1 MNEFDLHTSWQNAW
15 GSLVTSG
22 DGAALRDQLFAAY
35 AEPHR
40 HYHATQHLR
49 ECLKALDS
57 VQEQV
62 SQAVD
67 VAEVAVA
74 LWFHDAIYDVH
85 RHDNEQRSADWA
97 RDALLQAGG
106 DAATAQRV
114 HALIMATQHQA
125 EPSTEAARWLV
136 DIDLGILGA
145 PPERFAQYEAQIRA
159 EYAHVPGIV
168 FRWKRRQ
175 ILRGFLDRPRLFNT
189 DHFYRLL
196 EQRARQNLSR
206 VIQG

>member
-1 MNEFDLHTSWQNAW
+1 MSGIDLHASWQEAW
-15 GSLVTSG
+15 GSLTAVA
-22 DGAALRDQLFAAY
+22 DGAALRDQLLAAY

-40 HYHATQHLR
+40 HYHGTQHLR
-49 ECLKALDS
+49 ECLKALAS
-57 VQEQV
+57 VREQVPLVQE
-62 SQAVD
+62 
-67 VAEVAVA
+67 VALA

-97 RDALLQAGG
+97 HNALLQAGG
-106 DAATAQRV
+106 DADAAQRV

-125 EPSTEAARWLV
+125 EPGTEAARWLV

-145 PPERFAQYEAQIRA
+145 PTERFAQYEAQIRA

-189 DHFYRLL
+189 DHFRDLL
-196 EQRARQNLSR
+196 EVRARHNLAR
-206 VIQG
+206 ATQG